1 MTASEPI
8 VVDNDAAARLATAR
22 AVADAVVYEGYILY
36 PYRASA
42 QKNRT
47 RWQFG
52 VLMPPEYADAEPNES
67 AFSQTEC
74 VVEADDDAE
83 VTVVL
88 RYLQVQRRTIRDA
101 SGAETGSLDLDGAS
115 ITAWDEAVEHQVV
128 VGAAL
133 ADLRATPLVQHV
145 DAPEVEESEPVR
157 GASGETV
164 GHIVRRREH
173 LQATV
178 TVAATSLPGPWRA
191 MRLRVRVTNGS
202 RLPDAPDTRDAALP
216 MALVAVH
223 AIVSVRRGEF
233 ISMLEPPEWAR
244 TAVDECHNV
253 GTFPVLAGV
262 DGGRDVI
269 LSSPIILYDHPTIAP
284 ESPGDL
290 YDATEIDE
298 ILTLRTLALTEE
310 EKRAA
315 RNTDPRAAAIIDRV
329 DTMDAMTMDRLHG
342 AIRYL
347 RQVTGESSE
356 EPRAD
361 QLRGEFDAAP
371 AETAT
376 PPWWDPDADASV
388 SPETDSVVVNGVTL
402 RRGST
407 VRLRP
412 GTRRAD
418 AQDMFLVG
426 RPATI
431 EAVLFDIDD
440 QPYFALTL
448 DEDPSAELQRSH
460 GRFLYF
466 TPDEVEPA

>member
-8 VVDNDAAARLATAR
+8 VVDNEAAARQAMAR

-52 VLMPPEYADAEPNES
+52 VLMPADYADAEPNES

-74 VVEADDDAE
+74 VLEADDDAE

-88 RYLQVQRRTIRDA
+88 RYLQVQRRTIRDVT
-101 SGAETGSLDLDGAS
+101 GAQIDSLDLDGAS
-115 ITAWDEAVEHQVV
+115 ITAWDEAVEHEVV
-128 VGAAL
+128 VGATL
-133 ADLRATPLVQHV
+133 ADLRATPLVQQL
-145 DAPEVEESEPVR
+145 DAPDAEEFEPVEST
-157 GASGETV
+157 SGETV

-173 LQATV
+173 LQATL
-178 TVAATSLPGPWRA
+178 TIAATPLPGPWRA

-202 RLPDAPDTRDAALP
+202 RLSDEPGTRDAALP

-244 TAVDECHNV
+244 TAVDDCHNV
-253 GTFPVLAGV
+253 GTFPVLAGA
-262 DGGRDVI
+262 DGGGDVI

-298 ILTLRTLALTEE
+298 ILTLRTLALTDE

-315 RNTDPRAAAIIDRV
+315 RVTDPRAAAIIDRV

-347 RQVTGESSE
+347 RQVTGESPE

-361 QLRGEFDAAP
+361 QLSGEVDAPP
-371 AETAT
+371 AETA
-376 PPWWDPDADASV
+376 PPAWWDPDADASV
-388 SPETDSVVVNGVTL
+388 SPETDSVVVNGITV

-466 TPDEVEPA
+466 TPDEVEPT